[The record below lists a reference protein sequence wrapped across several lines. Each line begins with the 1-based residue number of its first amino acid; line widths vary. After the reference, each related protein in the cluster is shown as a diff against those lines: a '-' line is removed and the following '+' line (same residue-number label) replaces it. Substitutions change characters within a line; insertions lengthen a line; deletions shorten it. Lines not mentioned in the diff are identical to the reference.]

1 MAIKGSL
8 KEAGLADVCQLLAL
22 GQKTGSLSVADGSR
36 FGQIFFDRG
45 RITYARIVNRR
56 DRLGDILV
64 RDGLLTQAQLER
76 VLERQ
81 AREPDV
87 RIGELLVAHGHLT
100 REILTRYIRLQIE
113 EAIYHLFTWSRGSF
127 FFEVDARPDA
137 ADVIVSI
144 NPESLLIE
152 AARRVD
158 EWSVIEQKIPHMD
171 LVFDI
176 ARDRVEQS
184 EAELTPEQKRILQHI
199 DGSRTVQELVDRSGL
214 TEFAVGKALF
224 GFIQAGF
231 ARPLGRRTEEVVR
244 GREAELHERR
254 NLGVAFYRTNMFDDA
269 QREFQRVLDLDPSD
283 FSTRYHLALIF
294 LHQRRF
300 RLAVRQLRL
309 LVQEAGPHYG
319 AFVNMSLALR
329 SLGRYEDALLALD
342 EAESLRPTAPQ
353 TQLARGITLLHAHS
367 FAEAR
372 AAFEQYRARLGAGAV
387 PATEY
392 YYYASLVLALQE
404 DLNGADQLL
413 AEGMDVHPDAA
424 PLLLLAGVIAERRG
438 DLSGADR
445 LHRRSLEI
453 DGTIPQAHK
462 NLGDVAYRRAEHQEA
477 LQHYLRAAQLEPNLG
492 DDVFAR
498 IGNLLYKKQ
507 RVDAAVGYWRK
518 ALQLNPGNEI
528 VRANLENAAHASG

>member
-56 DRLGDILV
+56 DRIGDILV
-64 RDGLLTQAQLER
+64 RDGLLTQVQLEK

-81 AREPDV
+81 AREPDM

-100 REILTRYIRLQIE
+100 REVLTRYIRLQIE

-171 LVFDI
+171 LVFEV
-176 ARDRVEQS
+176 ARERIEQS
-184 EAELTPEQKRILQHI
+184 EVELTPEQRRILEHI
-199 DGSRTVQELVDRSGL
+199 DGSRTVQELVERSGL
-214 TEFAVGKALF
+214 TEFDAGKALF

-231 ARPLGRRTEEVVR
+231 ARPLGRRTQEVVR

-254 NLGVAFYRTNMFDDA
+254 NLGVAFFRTSMFEDA
-269 QREFQRVLDLDPSD
+269 QREFQRVLDLDPAD
-283 FSTRYHLALIF
+283 FSARYHLALVF
-294 LHQRRF
+294 VHQRQF
-300 RLAVRQLRL
+300 RLAARQLRL
-309 LVQEAGPHYG
+309 LVQESGPHYG

-329 SLGRYEDALLALD
+329 SLGRFEDALLALD
-342 EAESLRPTAPQ
+342 EAEMLRPGTPK

-367 FAEAR
+367 FAEAH
-372 AAFEQYRARLGAGAV
+372 AAFEQYRARLGEGVA
-387 PATEY
+387 PAPAY
-392 YYYASLVLALQE
+392 YYYAALVQALRE
-404 DLNGADQLL
+404 DLQTADRLL
-413 AEGMDVHPDAA
+413 ADGMEAHSDSA

-438 DLSGADR
+438 DLAGADR
-445 LHRRSLEI
+445 AHRRAIETDATL
-453 DGTIPQAHK
+453 PQAHK

-477 LQHYLRAAQLEPNLG
+477 LQHYMRAAQLDPNLG

-498 IGNLLYKKQ
+498 IGNLLYRKQ

-518 ALQLNPGNEI
+518 ALQLNPANQI
-528 VRANLENAAHASG
+528 VRNNLNNAAHANG

>member
-22 GQKTGSLSVADGSR
+22 GLKTGSLSVADGSR

-64 RDGLLTQAQLER
+64 RDGLLTQTQLEK

-100 REILTRYIRLQIE
+100 REVLTRYIRLQIE

-152 AARRVD
+152 AARRID

-171 LVFDI
+171 LVFEI
-176 ARDRVEQS
+176 ARERVEQS
-184 EAELTPEQKRILQHI
+184 EAELTPEQQRILQHI

-231 ARPLGRRTEEVVR
+231 ARPVGRRTQEVVR

-254 NLGVAFYRTNMFDDA
+254 NLGVAFYRTNMFEDA
-269 QREFQRVLDLDPSD
+269 QREFQRVLDLDPTD

-294 LHQRRF
+294 LHQHRF
-300 RLAVRQLRL
+300 RHAVRQFRM
-309 LVQEAGPHYG
+309 LVEESGPHYG

-329 SLGRYEDALLALD
+329 SVGRYDDALLALN
-342 EAESLRPTAPQ
+342 EAESLRPGAPQ
-353 TQLARGITLLHAHS
+353 TQLARAITLLHAQD
-367 FAEAR
+367 FVEAC
-372 AAFEQYRARLGAGAV
+372 AAFELYRDRLPSATP

-392 YYYASLVLALQE
+392 FYFAALAHALQQ
-404 DLNGADQLL
+404 DPKRADQLL
-413 AEGMDVHPDAA
+413 AEGMDAYPDSA

-438 DLSGADR
+438 DAASADR
-445 LHRRSLEI
+445 SHRRALET
-453 DGTIPQAHK
+453 DGTIAQAHK
-462 NLGDVAYRRAEHQEA
+462 NLGDIAYRRAEHQEA
-477 LQHYLRAAQLEPNLG
+477 LQHYLRAAQLDPNLG
-492 DDVFAR
+492 DDLFAR
-498 IGNLLYKKQ
+498 IGNLLYKKK

-528 VRANLENAAHASG
+528 VRNNLENAAHASG

>member
-64 RDGLLTQAQLER
+64 RDGLLTQAQLEK
-76 VLERQ
+76 VLQRQ

-100 REILTRYIRLQIE
+100 REVLTRYIRLQIE

-127 FFEVDARPDA
+127 FFEVDARPDT

-152 AARRVD
+152 AARRID

-171 LVFDI
+171 LVFEI
-176 ARDRVEQS
+176 ARDRIEQA
-184 EAELTPEQKRILQHI
+184 EVELTPEQQHVLQHI
-199 DGSRTVQELVDRSGL
+199 DGSRTVHEIVDRTGL

-231 ARPLGRRTEEVVR
+231 ARPLGRRTEQVVR

-254 NLGVAFYRTNMFDDA
+254 NLGVAFYRTNMFEDA
-269 QREFQRVLDLDPSD
+269 QREFQRVLDLEPTD

-300 RLAVRQLRL
+300 RHAVRQFRL
-309 LVQEAGPHYG
+309 LVEESGPHYG

-329 SLGRYEDALLALD
+329 SVGRYEDALLALD
-342 EAESLRPTAPQ
+342 EAEALRPGVPQ
-353 TQLARGITLLHAHS
+353 TPLARGITLLHAHA

-372 AAFEQYRARLGAGAV
+372 AAFDQYRARLPAGAQ

-392 YYYASLVLALQE
+392 YYYAALARALH
-404 DLNGADQLL
+404 DDVTAADQVL
-413 AEGMDVHPDAA
+413 AEGMDAHPDAA
-424 PLLLLAGVIAERRG
+424 PLLLLGGVIAERRG
-438 DLSGADR
+438 DLAAADR
-445 LHRRSLEI
+445 WYRRALEV
-453 DGTIPQAHK
+453 DPSMPQAHK

-477 LQHYLRAAQLEPNLG
+477 LQHYLRAAQLDPQLG
-492 DDVFAR
+492 DDLFAR
-498 IGNLLYKKQ
+498 IGNLLYKKK
-507 RVDAAVGYWRK
+507 RVDAAVDYWRK
-518 ALQLNPGNEI
+518 ALQLNPANQI
-528 VRANLENAAHASG
+528 VRHNLENAAHASG